1 MTIVIPDARTPAGVK
16 CWVRDYEDRPW
27 AEHVFEGMLTASG
40 YPFLAY
46 SRNWRFCRLDDPV
59 EGWVSNTGTMP
70 DVNGPI
76 DLKFE
81 NARTLAPQKAAS
93 WNWDLNRPPGGRIT
107 HWRYP
112 RTKEPEM
119 KPHPQADI
127 LRRIADGEELIDRVW
142 SFSGPSNRWIKCGP
156 WAVLV
161 NPGWTFAVS
170 DEPGVPP
177 PLPRPMIQLRPGGP
191 KYYRGETVA
200 PGDDV
205 MVWCIWHLNATAEHS
220 ESTWK
225 CWTQDVQA
233 KMLRLG
239 LVHLSEA
246 NYKLHMAALED
257 LMLWAHARGV
267 KPPERRKLPAP
278 HGRA

>member
-27 AEHVFEGMLTASG
+27 AEHAFEGMLTASG

-59 EGWVSNTGTMP
+59 EGWVANTGVQPVADSTK
-70 DVNGPI
+70 VEV
-76 DLKFE
+76 KF
-81 NARTLAPQKAAS
+81 AKAAPS
-93 WNWDLNRPPGGRIT
+93 AVSAASNWHWSIEFAVGDIT

-112 RTKEPEM
+112 RETKEKPM
-119 KPHPQADI
+119 APHPQADI
-127 LRRIADGEELIDRVW
+127 LRRIADGEDLKDRLWHLVAV
-142 SFSGPSNRWIKCGP
+142 NGP
-156 WAVLV
+156 WVRCDSTLLLSDQ
-161 NPGWTFAVS
+161 NWTFAIS
-170 DEPGVPP
+170 DKPGTPP
-177 PLPRPMIQLRPGGP
+177 PLPRKMIQLRKDGP
-191 KYYRGETVA
+191 WYYQGETVA

-225 CWTQDVQA
+225 SWDNKTQA

-239 LVHLSEA
+239 LVHLSEE
-246 NYKLHMAALED
+246 NYRLHMTALED
-257 LMLWAHARGV
+257 LMLWAHEQGGV
-267 KPPERRKLPAP
+267 K
-278 HGRA
+278 